1 MGSRLDSVP
10 FSGIIRIRDL
20 MYSVRDPFRLDQGDV
35 SFDAPDS
42 VKEAMRRAISTNQSH
57 YAQTTGL
64 PRLRELL
71 VEKLARRNGIP
82 IANPDDVLVT
92 AGGIHAIYIA
102 CQGLLDPGDEV
113 IVPDPL
119 WPPAVGNVLAAQG
132 VPVPCPLHPER
143 GWRFDLDELSS
154 RITPATRAV
163 YLNSPQNPTGG
174 VLTRDDLVGIAAL
187 AERRNLWVISD
198 EAYEDVVFGDTPHL
212 SIASLPGMYERTLP
226 IYTFSKSWAMTGL
239 RLGYVAVRNATLR
252 ERMRKVL
259 FFTSSNVSTVVQHG
273 GIGALEGPQ
282 DSIDAFRR
290 ELEARRDLFYDGI
303 AEASNGHLA
312 GERPR
317 GAFYAFLRM
326 EGDWSAITDRR
337 PDGATGTPGSGSAS
351 WAAVEALIARARIGC
366 VPGAD
371 FGTMG
376 EGHIRFCF
384 ARERAELH
392 GALAEMRRLWHGG
405 R

>member
-1 MGSRLDSVP
+1 
-10 FSGIIRIRDL
+10 
-20 MYSVRDPFRLDQGDV
+20 
-35 SFDAPDS
+35 
-42 VKEAMRRAISTNQSH
+42 
-57 YAQTTGL
+57 
-64 PRLRELL
+64 
-71 VEKLARRNGIP
+71 
-82 IANPDDVLVT
+82 
-92 AGGIHAIYIA
+92 
-102 CQGLLDPGDEV
+102 
-113 IVPDPL
+113 
-119 WPPAVGNVLAAQG
+119 
-132 VPVPCPLHPER
+132 
-143 GWRFDLDELSS
+143 
-154 RITPATRAV
+154 
-163 YLNSPQNPTGG
+163 
-174 VLTRDDLVGIAAL
+174 
-187 AERRNLWVISD
+187 
-198 EAYEDVVFGDTPHL
+198 
-212 SIASLPGMYERTLP
+212 MYERTLP

-259 FFTSSNVSTVVQHG
+259 FFTASNVSTVVQHG

-326 EGDWSAITDRR
+326 EGDWSAITDRK
-337 PDGATGTPGSGSAS
+337 PDGGSTGTPGGGSAS

-376 EGHIRFCF
+376 EGYIRFCF
-384 ARERAELH
+384 ARERAELQ
-392 GALAEMRRLWHGG
+392 GALAEMRRLFGSP
-405 R
+405 